1 MSLKKQVKQ
10 LKADLQKREEE
21 LVHINKHSKVTKLKE
36 LEYEIEAYREELIRL
51 RGLMQPGN

>member
-21 LVHINKHSKVTKLKE
+21 LAHINKHSKVTKLKE
-36 LEYEIEAYREELIRL
+36 LEYEIEVYREELIRL